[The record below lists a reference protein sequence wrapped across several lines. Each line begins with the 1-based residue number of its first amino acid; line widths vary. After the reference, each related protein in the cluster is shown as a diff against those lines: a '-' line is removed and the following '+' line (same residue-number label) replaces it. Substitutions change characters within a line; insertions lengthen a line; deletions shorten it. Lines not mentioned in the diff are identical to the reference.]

1 MSFIETTAQLNGL
14 VSRLSKARHIAV
26 DTETTGLNWKTD
38 TMLGLSFAD
47 SAKEGHFLFLPKPKD
62 RVKIAKILADP
73 HISKVFHNAKFDMHF
88 LREAGMPVHGEVHDT
103 YILAKLWNENL
114 PNHKL
119 KPLARLLLGE
129 AAGAEQDELKEWMEK
144 NGKGWGELKSV
155 PKTLLARYGAKDTAI
170 TLGVEGALMGHL
182 EEQEIP
188 EALIKREW
196 AVLRKA
202 YEMERRGAV
211 VNKAFLEK
219 YKKEL
224 QGEQDTLLKD
234 MYTWT
239 GQPFNPESDA
249 DVLAAF
255 VKLGVKISEKKTD
268 TGKQSAD
275 KRVIEGIDHTLAKV
289 LLEHRRIGTIRSTF
303 VAGILD
309 RAVKR
314 DDGWTVHTNYNTA
327 AASTGRWSS
336 NDPNLQNVDKK
347 SKAREAFVPRK
358 GMEFWM
364 LDYKQIEP
372 TLFAHFGSA
381 RLRKAFQDGLDY
393 HTFNAAAAFGVAY
406 EDVTPE
412 QRKTAKGLG
421 LAVLYQAGAAQAAR
435 MMGVELSAGRRIIST
450 YQGNFPEV
458 KAFQRKV
465 TDKIEERA
473 VEVAKDAG
481 RIRIKS
487 RDDWWYHADTCREYA
502 ADRAKLA
509 AKFPDDRGLQKEAAA
524 WAEAVL
530 SPEENGL
537 LPLPMREVY
546 NWEDPA
552 KPWFFVDKNV
562 ITEYGWVQDPFGR
575 IYRLQIK
582 DAYKGLNRL
591 IQGTAA
597 GVLKEAMVRCPHQP
611 LLQVHDELV
620 FEFPKGKGKAMALEA
635 KAAMESLQEMFP
647 QVPIKVDVARATK
660 NWAHEEEVKL

>member
-1 MSFIETTAQLNGL
+1 MSFIETTAQFNGL
-14 VSRLSKARHIAV
+14 LHRLSKARHIAV
-26 DTETTGLNWKTD
+26 DTETTGLDWKKD
-38 TMLGLSFAD
+38 SCLGLSVALD
-47 SAKEGHFLFLPKPKD
+47 AKEGHFLFMPKPRD
-62 RVKIAKILADP
+62 RAKLAKILADP

-88 LREAGMPVHGEVHDT
+88 LREAGMPVHGEIHDT

-119 KPLARLLLGE
+119 KPLARLLLGDD
-129 AAGAEQDELKEWMEK
+129 AGSEQDELKEWLEK
-144 NGKGWGELKSV
+144 NGLSFGDLKKV
-155 PKTLLARYGAKDTAI
+155 PKSLLARYGAKDAAI
-170 TLGVEGALMGHL
+170 TLAIEGVLLGHL

-188 EALIKREW
+188 EALLKREW
-196 AVLRKA
+196 ATLRKA
-202 YEMERRGAV
+202 YEMERRGAA

-224 QGEQDTLLKD
+224 QGEQDVLA
-234 MYTWT
+234 
-239 GQPFNPESDA
+239 GQMREMVPAVPGKVWNPESDA
-249 DVLAAF
+249 EVLEAF
-255 VKLGVKISEKKTD
+255 GKLGVKVPEKKTD

-275 KRVIEGIDHTLAKV
+275 KRVIEGIDHPLAKL

-303 VAGILD
+303 VEGILD

-314 DDGWTVHTNYNTA
+314 DDSWTVHTNYNTA

-393 HTFNAAAAFGVAY
+393 HTFNAAAAYQVPY
-406 EDVTPE
+406 DQVTPE
-412 QRKTAKGLG
+412 QRKVAKGLG
-421 LAVLYQAGAAQAAR
+421 LAIMYQAGAAKAAQ
-435 MMGVELSAGRRIIST
+435 MMGVDLNEGRKILARYNDS
-450 YQGNFPEV
+450 FPEV
-458 KAFQRKV
+458 KQFQRKV
-465 TDKIEERA
+465 TDTIEQRA
-473 VEVAKDAG
+473 VDVAKEKG
-481 RIRIKS
+481 RLVIKG
-487 RDDWWYHADTCREYA
+487 RDDWWYDG
-502 ADRAKLA
+502 K
-509 AKFPDDRGLQKEAAA
+509 PIG
-524 WAEAVL
+524 
-530 SPEENGL
+530 
-537 LPLPMREVY
+537 MREVP
-546 NWEDPA
+546 NWKEPS
-552 KPWFFVDKNV
+552 KPWMFLDKNV
-562 ITEYGWVQDPFGR
+562 IEEVGFIKNPFGR
-575 IYRLQIK
+575 VRRLKIG
-582 DAYKGLNRL
+582 DAYKGLNAL

-597 GVLKEAMVRCPHQP
+597 DLLKEAMVRCPHQP

-620 FEFPKGKGKAMALEA
+620 FEFPKGKGNALALEA